1 MGRMFLTAA
10 TLAAVLAGCATQE
23 KFTSKMNGFIS
34 QPESSV
40 VMTYGV
46 PTAVHPLAD
55 GSKVMQ
61 YTKSRNVALPGVTT
75 YQPVTTNTYGNV
87 NVNRG
92 TYGSSYGG
100 YSQTSTTMVP
110 QTGPSININQSC
122 TVNFMISSG
131 GIVQAWKADGNHCVS
146 N

>member
-1 MGRMFLTAA
+1 MGRIVLTATA
-10 TLAAVLAGCATQE
+10 LAAALAGCATQE
-23 KFTSKMNGFIS
+23 KFVAKMDRFVG

-46 PTAVHPLAD
+46 PTAVHSLSD

-61 YTKSRNVALPGVTT
+61 YTRSKNVVLPGMTT

-87 NVNRG
+87 NMNRG

-122 TVNFMISSG
+122 TVNFMITSG
-131 GIVQAWKADGNHCVS
+131 GVVQTWKAEGNHCVS
-146 N
+146 D